1 MKARLVEWNGAK
13 LAAKA
18 RQAEAIGINQT
29 MARCV
34 TMAKGLVRVDTSA
47 LQGSLRFEPAR
58 PTAQGM
64 AGQWGSFDI
73 NYALWQEIGTS
84 KMAGKPY
91 LRPSADFEYGL
102 LGARIRRAF
111 AALTGK

>member
-1 MKARLVEWNGAK
+1 VTVKAHLKWEGPALAK
-13 LAAKA
+13 RVRKA
-18 RQAEAIGINQT
+18 EMIGVNQT

-47 LQGSLRFEPAR
+47 LQGSLRMEPAVPFGGGVR
-58 PTAQGM
+58 GR
-64 AGQWGSFDI
+64 WGSFDI

-84 KMAGKPY
+84 KMSAKPY

-111 AALTGK
+111 QGMR